1 MKKITSKPA
10 SFSMQL
16 ANFINDTNISN
27 IPANVLHEAKR
38 SLLNYFGV
46 ALGGINY
53 GPVQEALSFVS
64 SYSGPRLS
72 TVIGSDVKLDSL
84 NASFINSISA
94 NVLDFDDTH
103 IPTIIHPTAPVA
115 SAVLSLGEIRNASG
129 ADILTSIV
137 VGIETSCRCGMSV
150 YPGQYNRGWHITS
163 TCGILGAAASTSK
176 IIKLS
181 PSFIAN
187 AIGIAASQSS
197 GLVENLP
204 TSARN
209 VQIGNAARNGLFASL
224 MAERNWDSSLTVL
237 EGLNGWAHAMGDT
250 ADPGKLLVNLGSH
263 WELLKNT
270 YKAYPCGVVLGPV
283 IDACLYLIN
292 NNEFELTDIDQITVT
307 GNPLL
312 IDRADRA
319 NVTDER
325 IAKVSIH
332 HACAVALYYKKAGI
346 DEFSINSVAHPFI
359 NHLRNKVSAQSN
371 NSLSISTATVQVK
384 LINGILLEKT
394 VCNPL
399 GGVDNPLSDKDIE
412 NKFKYLIGFSN
423 LKLNTADLIDS
434 IWNIDKISN
443 IIDLLNLTRP
453 YSHQY

>member
-1 MKKITSKPA
+1 MKTKTFKPA
-10 SFSMQL
+10 SFSIQL

-176 IIKLS
+176 DDITKGDAELQDVVDQ
-181 PSFIAN
+181 N
-187 AIGIAASQSS
+187 GSS
-197 GLVENLP
+197 K
-204 TSARN
+204 SAVKRLHSEHTNTVKTEDERQDELERTVFVRN
-209 VQIGNAARNGLFASL
+209 IRC
-224 MAERNWDSSLTVL
+224 
-237 EGLNGWAHAMGDT
+237 
-250 ADPGKLLVNLGSH
+250 GKLRFL
-263 WELLKNT
+263 
-270 YKAYPCGVVLGPV
+270 C
-283 IDACLYLIN
+283 
-292 NNEFELTDIDQITVT
+292 
-307 GNPLL
+307 PL
-312 IDRADRA
+312 R
-319 NVTDER
+319 
-325 IAKVSIH
+325 
-332 HACAVALYYKKAGI
+332 
-346 DEFSINSVAHPFI
+346 
-359 NHLRNKVSAQSN
+359 
-371 NSLSISTATVQVK
+371 
-384 LINGILLEKT
+384 
-394 VCNPL
+394 
-399 GGVDNPLSDKDIE
+399 
-412 NKFKYLIGFSN
+412 
-423 LKLNTADLIDS
+423 
-434 IWNIDKISN
+434 
-443 IIDLLNLTRP
+443 
-453 YSHQY
+453 